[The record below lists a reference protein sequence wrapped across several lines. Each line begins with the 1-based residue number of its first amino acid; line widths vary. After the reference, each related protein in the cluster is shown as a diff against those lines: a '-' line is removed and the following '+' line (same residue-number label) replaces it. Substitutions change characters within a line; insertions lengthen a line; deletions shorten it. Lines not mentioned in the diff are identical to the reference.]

1 MITLM
6 RKAIS
11 ATIGRAVM
19 PVSYTWRTIEVTRR
33 CFGRGTLLAKVT
45 LVRPR
50 NARPSIALRLNAAVC
65 LPRSTSSCMKARCRA
80 RAGAAG
86 PSSTPFSASRS
97 VSSSRRSC
105 SGALPLKLTAAPA
118 ARARAT
124 NWCSAQAPVRSSL
137 VSAPASMLTRRAAC
151 RSTAASSVSRPPN
164 SRQLHSPV
172 NSSSRPSPSRRTST
186 AMLYLQARNFSAW
199 RASAPRGTIG
209 PCRPRAIYR

>member
-1 MITLM
+1 M
-6 RKAIS
+6 S
-11 ATIGRAVM
+11 ATIGMAVM
-19 PVSYTWRTIEVTRR
+19 PVSYTWRTIEVSRR
-33 CFGRGTLLAKVT
+33 CFGRGTLLMKVT

-65 LPRSTSSCMKARCRA
+65 LPRSTSSCMKARCSRA
-80 RAGAAG
+80 APGAAG

-186 AMLYLQARNFSAW
+186 AMLYLQAQNFSAW
-199 RASAPRGTIG
+199 RASAPQGTTG
-209 PCRPRAIYR
+209 PCRPRAICR